1 MDKHHAACT
10 GQVKIAV
17 SGKNLAVAETS
28 GYQPPDPYA
37 VLCLAD
43 SRGNWVEASRTEI
56 LQNNRGGLGPQRCS

>member
-1 MDKHHAACT
+1 MDEHHAACAE
-10 GQVKIAV
+10 QVKIAI

-43 SRGNWVEASRTEI
+43 SRGVWQEASRTET
-56 LQNNRGGLGPQRCS
+56 LQNNRGGLV